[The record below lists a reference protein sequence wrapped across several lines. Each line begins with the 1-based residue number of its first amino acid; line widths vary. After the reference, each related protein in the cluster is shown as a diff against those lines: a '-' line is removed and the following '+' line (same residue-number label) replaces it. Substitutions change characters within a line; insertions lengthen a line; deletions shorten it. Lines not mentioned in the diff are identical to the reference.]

1 MSGSLNEIVFENVR
15 DIDLEHVFQCGQ
27 CFRWTPVTGGSG
39 VESGPDG
46 KEDAAQEY
54 QGAAGQWYCRA
65 KLDRDQA
72 EENAGTLVLNV
83 SGGSREFWENY
94 FDLKKDYGYIK
105 ARLIREEPEI
115 ARATEAGGGIRILN
129 QDFWEVLVSF
139 IVSQNNN
146 IPRIMKCIRGL
157 CEKFGDPVFT
167 DETGDAWYGFPSP
180 ESLASVTTEDLAEIK
195 LGYRDEYIIRAARR
209 FLELGE
215 PSGSMEEK
223 RTELLGYHGIGPK
236 VADCIMLFGCR
247 EFRAFPIDTWV
258 KTIMNDMYGFDRK
271 DVKGMQAFAREK
283 FGDLRGYAQQYLFY
297 LYRDKK

>member
-1 MSGSLNEIVFENVR
+1 MSSSLNEIVFENVR
-15 DIDLEHVFQCGQ
+15 DIDLDHVFQCGQ
-27 CFRWTPVTGGSG
+27 CFRWTPVNGGAG
-39 VESGPDG
+39 GYAGNV
-46 KEDAAQEY
+46 QEY
-54 QGAAGQWYCRA
+54 QGVSGQWYCRA
-65 KLDRDQA
+65 RLDRDPA
-72 EENAGTLVLNV
+72 VENAGTLVLDV
-83 SGGSREFWENY
+83 SGGSRDFWENY
-94 FDLKKDYGYIK
+94 FDMKKNYGDIK
-105 ARLIREEPEI
+105 NRLIREEPEI

-129 QDFWEVLVSF
+129 QDFWEVLISF

-157 CEKFGDPVFT
+157 CEKFGDPVFA
-167 DETGDAWYGFPSP
+167 DENGEEWYGFPSP
-180 ESLASVTTEDLAEIK
+180 ESLASAMTEDLAEIK

-215 PSGSMEEK
+215 PSGTMEEK